1 MNFYLLVSQIQG
13 RACEHL
19 YKLYTNEAFVDMRPV
34 ADKTST
40 IIVSVTQTAPCH
52 HQGPYSRQCVTGL
65 LPEII
70 TPTDSLLIKAAK
82 RPKGLTLPF
91 GRLSMNKLPLAVA
104 VRSVIL
110 KVVRVLCVPLHIYVC
125 VCVCINDRRG

>member
-13 RACEHL
+13 RACEHS
-19 YKLYTNEAFVDMRPV
+19 YKLYTNEAFVDTRPV

-70 TPTDSLLIKAAK
+70 TPTDSLLISSEEAKGTHSSIWQVEYEQAAPGC
-82 RPKGLTLPF
+82 RCQ
-91 GRLSMNKLPLAVA
+91 
-104 VRSVIL
+104 VR
-110 KVVRVLCVPLHIYVC
+110 HT
-125 VCVCINDRRG
+125 